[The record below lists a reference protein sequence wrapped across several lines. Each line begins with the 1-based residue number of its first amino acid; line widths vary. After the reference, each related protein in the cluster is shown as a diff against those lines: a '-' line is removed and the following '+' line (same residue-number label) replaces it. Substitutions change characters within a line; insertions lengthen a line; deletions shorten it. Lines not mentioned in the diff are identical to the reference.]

1 MRIALLTTLPE
12 LIENNR
18 IKEEVENLGHDFRL
32 IDLSQFNFYA
42 EKDQVNVEGL
52 EKNEIDTI
60 IVRGVFNSIKP
71 ISVIIN
77 NLQKDGTRIF
87 DNNFI
92 EHKYAIDKVTDLIK
106 LSYSGVEI
114 PKTAYER
121 NFEYFPKKAERI
133 GYPVIVKSTRSGK
146 GASIFKTDSKS
157 QLLKLIEE
165 LKGEDKKAK
174 SYIMQEFIPYKYD
187 LRCLVI
193 GEHVYTMRRIPAK
206 GDFRANFSLGGKVEK
221 YNLDSKGEALAIKA
235 LKTIDMSIGGVD
247 ILITREDK
255 RYILEVNHTAGFV
268 GMEKATGK
276 NIGKVFVEHAIKNAK

>member
-77 NLQKDGTRIF
+77 NLQKGGTRIF

-114 PKTAYER
+114 PKTSYER

-133 GYPVIVKSTRSGK
+133 GYPVIVKSTRTGK